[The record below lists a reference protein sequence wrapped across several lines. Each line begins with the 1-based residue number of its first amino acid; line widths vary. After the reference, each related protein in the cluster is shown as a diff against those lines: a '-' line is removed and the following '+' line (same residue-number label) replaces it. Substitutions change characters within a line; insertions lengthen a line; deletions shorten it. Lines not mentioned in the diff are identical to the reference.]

1 MEIKTTLKQE
11 IIKLVR
17 LSATK
22 IVRDTDF
29 DFLWIRI
36 KTGDLISYKYVY
48 NVTEYEWV
56 EELGLLVV
64 RLVAGAS
71 F

>member
-29 DFLWIRI
+29 DSL
-36 KTGDLISYKYVY
+36 
-48 NVTEYEWV
+48 
-56 EELGLLVV
+56 
-64 RLVAGAS
+64 
-71 F
+71 